1 MANFTFSR
9 VIDIMRRVVSRRN
22 TTDNLSTNVEFQ
34 EYIGEFMRDLMPQ
47 EIKTFENFGT
57 YSFNTIANTEDYPFN
72 TGDGADIDGNIFENI
87 GPIAYSDETIMTWYQ
102 DPAIFRARWGFDT
115 NVTTVQTSQPVDIL
129 FYSDR
134 FTLKPRPDDAYLI
147 RIFGYRRNLDETD
160 SSDTNLIQDASGDPL
175 PENYWG
181 RYIAYG
187 ASLDYMYDFGYEASR
202 IATVQARYKHY
213 KALVHSRTF
222 NQFKQNSPIQRF

>member
-34 EYIGEFMRDLMPQ
+34 EYIGEFMRDLMPH

-57 YSFNTIANTEDYPFN
+57 YSFNTIANTEEYLFN
-72 TGDGADIDGNIFENI
+72 TGNGADIDGAIFENI

-102 DPAIFRARWGFDT
+102 DPAIFHSKWGFDT
-115 NVTTVQTSQPVDIL
+115 DVTTVQTSQPVDIL
-129 FYSDR
+129 FHSDR
-134 FTLKPRPDDAYLI
+134 FILKPQPDDVYLI

-160 SSDTNLIQDASGDPL
+160 SSDANLIQDASGEDL

-187 ASLDYMYDFGYEASR
+187 ASLDYMYDFGYDAKR
-202 IATVQARYKHY
+202 IATVETRYKHY